1 MIQHGTIFHHALL
14 QNEFQVC
21 SLVTS
26 WMWRI
31 PWMVPLLLSPCHNLR
46 LQDGKFCRKCLALR
60 MMNTATKQR
69 RSNLFSALWLWIW
82 WRFNEE
88 YSEICKRGIQ
98 VFNLIDTYWKK
109 CSTIILYYITY
120 ARRMCRVP
128 LTVRITAGG
137 ITTRAG
143 CAIQLVGS
151 VCAKPRPTA
160 DFRCRCF
167 GCQQF
172 MFHVIHA
179 NLWLEKLPNIIYVSE
194 ITAKKLEWSSF
205 NCFCNLHRSAARC
218 ATEAPFEHLHS
229 SGSFSWTD
237 ARRQGARWTRANS
250 GCATRCIWW
259 ETIT

>member
-1 MIQHGTIFHHALL
+1 
-14 QNEFQVC
+14 
-21 SLVTS
+21 
-26 WMWRI
+26 
-31 PWMVPLLLSPCHNLR
+31 
-46 LQDGKFCRKCLALR
+46 
-60 MMNTATKQR
+60 
-69 RSNLFSALWLWIW
+69 
-82 WRFNEE
+82 
-88 YSEICKRGIQ
+88 
-98 VFNLIDTYWKK
+98 
-109 CSTIILYYITY
+109 
-120 ARRMCRVP
+120 MCRVP

-179 NLWLEKLPNIIYVSE
+179 NLWLEKLPNIIYVSA

-205 NCFCNLHRSAARC
+205 NCFCNLHQSAARC
-218 ATEAPFEHLHS
+218 TTEAPFEHLHS

-259 ETIT
+259 ETIKRWNCVGSDHDGIHT